1 MASSTPEISGAEDR
15 LYEIGQACEEHL
27 DRCMD
32 SEFLDLED
40 TGDSPAFAP
49 FCGCNTCV
57 VREVLMTAW
66 PLFLKYMETS
76 SDSGSD

>member
-1 MASSTPEISGAEDR
+1 MASPIRDINEAGDT

-32 SEFLDLED
+32 SAFLDLEES
-40 TGDSPAFAP
+40 GDSPAFAP

-66 PLFLKYMETS
+66 PLFLKYMETQ
-76 SDSGSD
+76 SDDTD